1 MRIIKLGLIS
11 LIFFVV
17 FLTLLSFLF
26 PSQVRISRATDI
38 VADKDSIK
46 SMLADPQRWEKWYPG
61 ADTASLIYI
70 EGKLKGIETGWMKG
84 LIITNITDS
93 TIELGNIGT
102 GPKRVKSG
110 WNIYPGNT
118 PNTFTVQWYMDFH
131 LLWYP
136 WEKFSGLLL
145 EKKYAPRMEKGLEK
159 LKTLLQE
166 P

>member
-1 MRIIKLGLIS
+1 
-11 LIFFVV
+11 
-17 FLTLLSFLF
+17 
-26 PSQVRISRATDI
+26 
-38 VADKDSIK
+38 
-46 SMLADPQRWEKWYPG
+46 MLANPQHWKNWYPG

-70 EGKLKGIETGWMKG
+70 EGKLKGIETGRMKG
-84 LIITNITDS
+84 IIITNITDS

-131 LLWYP
+131 LCWYP

-145 EKKYAPRMEKGLEK
+145 EKKYAPRMEQGLTI
-159 LKTLLQE
+159 LKSILETK
-166 P
+166 